1 MKIILSR
8 KGFDAENGGIP
19 SPILPDGTLVPL
31 PIPSD
36 SGRPLAE
43 IYSPAGSL
51 SQLVNDLGARGLS
64 SDQRVHLDPDLRAQ
78 SLVTR
83 HPNWRPAF
91 GQTHAAQGHLDRQ
104 HVDKGDLFLFFGWF
118 RRVELHEQ
126 HWRYVADAP
135 QLHCLFGWLQIG
147 QILRLEDE
155 GTSEDALCSWHDHPH
170 VQLRGAMGSGNT
182 LYVASEQR
190 TGSDQAGG
198 GQFPCWTPQRQ
209 LTAPGE
215 SRSVWRLPGWMDPTS
230 PLGLSMSYH
239 RNPARWRKDGE
250 HTTLQSVA
258 KGQEFVMDV
267 GSNSAEAHQ
276 WIDSLFL
283 QP

>member
-1 MKIILSR
+1 MKIIFSR

-43 IYSPAGSL
+43 IHSPTGSL
-51 SQLVNDLGARGLS
+51 SQLVADLGARGLS

-78 SLVTR
+78 SLSTR
-83 HPNWRPAF
+83 HPDWHPAF
-91 GQTHAAQGHLDRQ
+91 GQTHAAQGHLARQ
-104 HVDKGDLFLFFGWF
+104 GVAPGDLFLFFGWF

-126 HWRYVADAP
+126 HWRYVTDAP
-135 QLHCLFGWLQIG
+135 QLHCLFGWLEIDR
-147 QILRLEDE
+147 ILSLEDSKI
-155 GTSEDALCSWHDHPH
+155 SEDDLRCWHDHPH

-190 TGSDQAGG
+190 AGSAQAGG
-198 GQFPCWTPQRQ
+198 GQFPCWTLQRQ

-215 SRSVWRLPGWMDPTS
+215 SRSVWRLPSWMDPTS
-230 PLGLSMSYH
+230 TPGLSMSYH
-239 RNPARWRKDGE
+239 RNPTRWRKDGE
-250 HTTLQSVA
+250 HTLLQSVA
-258 KGQEFVMDV
+258 KGQEFVIDV
-267 GSNSAEAHQ
+267 GDSTEARQ
-276 WIDSLFL
+276 WIDSLFV

>member
-1 MKIILSR
+1 MKIIFSR

-43 IYSPAGSL
+43 IHSPTGSL
-51 SQLVNDLGARGLS
+51 STLVTDLGARGLGA
-64 SDQRVHLDPDLRAQ
+64 DHRVHLDPDLRGPA
-78 SLVTR
+78 LATR

-104 HVDKGDLFLFFGWF
+104 GVAPGDLFLFFGWF
-118 RRVELHEQ
+118 RRVERYEQ
-126 HWRYVADAP
+126 RWRYVANAP
-135 QLHCLFGWLQIG
+135 QIHGLFGWLQID
-147 QILRLEDE
+147 QILPLDSPSAQDDLLQRW
-155 GTSEDALCSWHDHPH
+155 ADHPH
-170 VQLRGAMGSGNT
+170 IQSRHAMGSRNT
-182 LYVASEQR
+182 LYVATERLFGSER
-190 TGSDQAGG
+190 PGG

-209 LTAPGE
+209 LTAEGE
-215 SRSVWRLPGWMDPTS
+215 TRSIWHLPGWMDPTS

-276 WIDSLFL
+276 WIDALFL